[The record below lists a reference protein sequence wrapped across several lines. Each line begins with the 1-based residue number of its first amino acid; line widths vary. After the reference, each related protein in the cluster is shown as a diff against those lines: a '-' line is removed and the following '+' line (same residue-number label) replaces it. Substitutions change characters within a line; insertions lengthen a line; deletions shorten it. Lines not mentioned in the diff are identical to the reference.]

1 MIGTPAYMSPEQ
13 AEFSAVDVDTRSDI
27 YALGV
32 LLYELLTGSTPFAP
46 DRLQSVGF
54 DELRRIIRE
63 EEPPRPSTRL
73 STLNNELAGT
83 IAANRRLDR
92 AALSSSLKRDLD
104 WIVMKA
110 LDKDRNRRYSTAGSL
125 AQDVSRYLLHQPV
138 EARPPST
145 WYRLAKFARRNKVA
159 ISTVS
164 MVAGAL
170 VVGTIVSV
178 WQARVAIRERDQ
190 KGIALEEARAAE
202 AAARTARLELQE
214 FTDRLEAC
222 NLLIASAH
230 SHADAERFSDA
241 YQACTEAIEVQPRY
255 FLGWLERGRLNTKLG
270 RWNEAAADF
279 AQALSI
285 GLPVSKTELLGVP
298 QLFVYAGKSEA
309 YDKILGELK
318 SLDDE
323 PSAVAI
329 RGQLVGDI
337 AASSAAELAERVE
350 RMLSAALGDT
360 GTPRAGSTK
369 DEQAV
374 SKLAHAVVAKK
385 HKYAPMYYGANL
397 YVAGWAHLRAGHFEK
412 AVGRLEESNKE
423 ENPWFGRGIGYP
435 LLAIAYH
442 ELGRTEDAIRS
453 FEQSQALLERWLDE
467 SVRQSK
473 GLPSIPWVDWIEFLI
488 NHRQASMVVKGHTP
502 AIEPQLRQLARFAD
516 SAIE

>member
-1 MIGTPAYMSPEQ
+1 
-13 AEFSAVDVDTRSDI
+13 
-27 YALGV
+27 
-32 LLYELLTGSTPFAP
+32 
-46 DRLQSVGF
+46 
-54 DELRRIIRE
+54 
-63 EEPPRPSTRL
+63 
-73 STLNNELAGT
+73 
-83 IAANRRLDR
+83 
-92 AALSSSLKRDLD
+92 
-104 WIVMKA
+104 
-110 LDKDRNRRYSTAGSL
+110 
-125 AQDVSRYLLHQPV
+125 
-138 EARPPST
+138 
-145 WYRLAKFARRNKVA
+145 
-159 ISTVS
+159 
-164 MVAGAL
+164 
-170 VVGTIVSV
+170 
-178 WQARVAIRERDQ
+178 
-190 KGIALEEARAAE
+190 
-202 AAARTARLELQE
+202 LELEE

-222 NLLIASAH
+222 NVLIASAH
-230 SHADAERFSDA
+230 SYADAERFTDA